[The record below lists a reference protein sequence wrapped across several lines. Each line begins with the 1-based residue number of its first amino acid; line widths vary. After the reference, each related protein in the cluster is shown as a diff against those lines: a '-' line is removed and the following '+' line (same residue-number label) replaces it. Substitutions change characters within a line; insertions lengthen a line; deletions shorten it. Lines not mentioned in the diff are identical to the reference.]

1 MVRKRSSVQI
11 RKGARVS
18 ISDPKGRVDTSEFGC
33 AELQR
38 RKPKKMEFGGSQ
50 TPVWACDPK
59 GRVDTLE
66 FGPLPDLCGVV
77 TTEGSRRHIGVRLC
91 QTPACGF
98 SQAVGTSSR
107 GGVAQLVR
115 ALDS

>member
-1 MVRKRSSVQI
+1 M
-11 RKGARVS
+11 S

-66 FGPLPDLCGVV
+66 FGFARLRLV
-77 TTEGSRRHIGVRLC
+77 TSAKLW
-91 QTPACGF
+91 A
-98 SQAVGTSSR
+98 QA
-107 GGVAQLVR
+107 AE
-115 ALDS
+115 AA